1 MNPIWEEKVFFHL
14 RRNNLCLSR
23 VTYILFRKTLDFSF
37 EKNFNLISFSLD
49 KNAQDEETKEE
60 KRIFKA

>member
-1 MNPIWEEKVFFHL
+1 MLI
-14 RRNNLCLSR
+14 R

-49 KNAQDEETKEE
+49 KNAQDEEITEE